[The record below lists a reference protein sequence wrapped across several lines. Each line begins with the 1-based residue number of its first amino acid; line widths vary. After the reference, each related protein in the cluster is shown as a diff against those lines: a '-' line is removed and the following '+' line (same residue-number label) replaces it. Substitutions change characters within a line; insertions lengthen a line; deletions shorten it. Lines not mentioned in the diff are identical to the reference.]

1 MGKLISRKK
10 NELVKDSQV
19 VETSSVVSFTGLL
32 PVEFPNFSLLAIDL
46 AGSLPNH
53 SIAPESFP
61 YSQNYASLEAHVL
74 FTHSTSMY

>member
-1 MGKLISRKK
+1 MGKLIFRKK
-10 NELVKDSQV
+10 NELVKGSQA

-32 PVEFPNFSLLAIDL
+32 PLESPNFPPLAIDL
-46 AGSLPNH
+46 AGSLHNH

-61 YSQNYASLEAHVL
+61 YSQNHASLEAHVL